1 MPRMNGWEASEMLR
15 SEGYKG
21 AIVATTGVA
30 SATDVARCLK
40 SGMESCLQKVS
51 LLLLLLTISSRLFF
65 FNAML

>member
-1 MPRMNGWEASEMLR
+1 MNGWEASEMLR

-51 LLLLLLTISSRLFF
+51 LLLLLLLLLTISSRLFF

>member
-1 MPRMNGWEASEMLR
+1 MNGWEASEMLR

-51 LLLLLLTISSRLFF
+51 LLLFTISSRLFF